1 MPRRLSILL
10 LGAAL
15 LLAAPLRGQTSVPLH
30 LNRYGQEAVTGPVKV
45 VFIGDSITDGWPKKH
60 AAFFDGTAASLLR
73 RCCVAL
79 RRCVAATSPLHRCCV
94 APRY

>member
-1 MPRRLSILL
+1 MTRRLSILL

-73 RCCVAL
+73 RA
-79 RRCVAATSPLHRCCV
+79 